1 MDDRD
6 ALGLQT
12 EDAGEANNVEDGGY
26 VIEEGVYILSNT
38 TFHQASWRQIL
49 YFLSLRVHM
58 FEMAMIKEFGV
69 NLLSWIPAGD
79 RRGGGGHLR
88 LLLPSL
94 EQLLPEAGEDLD

>member
-12 EDAGEANNVEDGGY
+12 EDAGSVDVEDGGY
-26 VIEEGVYILSNT
+26 VIEDGVYILSNT

-58 FEMAMIKEFGV
+58 FEMAGRDQRSFE
-69 NLLSWIPAGD
+69 LLII
-79 RRGGGGHLR
+79 
-88 LLLPSL
+88 
-94 EQLLPEAGEDLD
+94 

>member
-49 YFLSLRVHM
+49 YFLSLCVHM
-58 FEMAMIKEFGV
+58 FEMAKNQDQRI
-69 NLLSWIPAGD
+69 LSK
-79 RRGGGGHLR
+79 
-88 LLLPSL
+88 SF
-94 EQLLPEAGEDLD
+94 ELDTCR

>member
-38 TFHQASWRQIL
+38 TFHQASLRQS
-49 YFLSLRVHM
+49 LSVHM
-58 FEMAMIKEFGV
+58 FEMAMIKD
-69 NLLSWIPAGD
+69 LLSC
-79 RRGGGGHLR
+79 L
-88 LLLPSL
+88 
-94 EQLLPEAGEDLD
+94 

>member
-12 EDAGEANNVEDGGY
+12 EDVGEADNVEDGGY

-49 YFLSLRVHM
+49 YCLFIRVH
-58 FEMAMIKEFGV
+58 
-69 NLLSWIPAGD
+69 
-79 RRGGGGHLR
+79 
-88 LLLPSL
+88 
-94 EQLLPEAGEDLD
+94 

>member
-38 TFHQASWRQIL
+38 TFHQASLRQ
-49 YFLSLRVHM
+49 SLRVHL
-58 FEMAMIKEFGV
+58 F
-69 NLLSWIPAGD
+69 
-79 RRGGGGHLR
+79 
-88 LLLPSL
+88 
-94 EQLLPEAGEDLD
+94 